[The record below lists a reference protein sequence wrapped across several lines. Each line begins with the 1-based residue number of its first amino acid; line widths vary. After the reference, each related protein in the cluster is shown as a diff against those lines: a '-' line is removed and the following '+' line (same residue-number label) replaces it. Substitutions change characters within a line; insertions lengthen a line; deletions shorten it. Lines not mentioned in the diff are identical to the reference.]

1 MTLKKRI
8 TTFCKGTAS
17 LIIILTAVSCS
28 KSNEAAVSTDT
39 LAKIGKASLTRS
51 DLDAVLPGGI
61 SNEDSVKFSK
71 IYIRSWI
78 DIQLA
83 NQIASKEIDM
93 SQIDKMVEQYRNELI
108 MYEYSRRMYDA
119 QSRDFSEDTLS
130 AYYESHKNEF
140 VLNRPMVKGVYLK
153 IAENSKSLPSLRKI
167 YRSQK
172 SNDIDKLDKS
182 MLAGAEQYD
191 YFRDTWIDWEQI
203 ESRIPYEFGASAD
216 AFLRNHKNLDFTDN
230 GYVYLLDITD
240 VLHTG
245 DEMPY
250 SAALSQ
256 IKDKFRFSDRQ
267 EFEQSLKQ
275 SIYENALESGK
286 LKIYCG
292 LD

>member
-1 MTLKKRI
+1 MTLKRRF
-8 TTFCKGTAS
+8 TTFCQSAVS
-17 LIIILTAVSCS
+17 LIIILTAASCS
-28 KSNEAAVSTDT
+28 KSNEAAVSADT
-39 LAKIGKASLTRS
+39 LAKIGKASLTRTE
-51 DLDAVLPGGI
+51 LDGILPVGI
-61 SNEDSVKFSK
+61 SYEDSVKFSNVF
-71 IYIRSWI
+71 IRSWI
-78 DIQLA
+78 DIQLV

-119 QSRDFSEDTLS
+119 QSKDFSEDTLKS
-130 AYYESHKNEF
+130 YYESHKNEF
-140 VLNRPMVKGVYLK
+140 ILNRPMVKGVYLK

-203 ESRIPYEFGASAD
+203 ESRIPYEFGPSAD
-216 AFLRNHKNLDFTDN
+216 AFLRNHNNLDFTEN

-256 IKDKFRFSDRQ
+256 IKDKLRFSDRK
-267 EFEQSLKQ
+267 EFEQTLKQ

-286 LKIYCG
+286 LKIYCS